1 MNYRYSL
8 LQLKVN
14 VNGYLT
20 LLMTFLCALKFRLV
34 GTIRAEYSFK
44 FVFEVVRANGAFS
57 KVVRFVRFLGSY

>member
-34 GTIRAEYSFK
+34 GTIRAEYSF
-44 FVFEVVRANGAFS
+44 EVVRANGAFS